1 MLQLKFSYFINLLL
15 AVLIWSGAVGC
26 QSGTKQKPEQP
37 GGVNQPISDEDS
49 LRKFIVFFGN
59 SLTAGYGL
67 EEGESFPALIQKKID
82 SLDLPYQ
89 VINAGVS
96 GETSAG
102 GLSRI
107 DWILNQ
113 PMDIFVLELGANDVL
128 RGFEL
133 SATRDNL
140 ASIIETVQKRN
151 PEIKIILAGM
161 KAPPNMGQKYSGDF
175 ENIFTELSKNKNTY
189 LIPFLLEG
197 VAGDPSLNLGDGMHP
212 NPDGQKIVAENVWEI
227 LRQVL

>member
-1 MLQLKFSYFINLLL
+1 
-15 AVLIWSGAVGC
+15 
-26 QSGTKQKPEQP
+26 
-37 GGVNQPISDEDS
+37 
-49 LRKFIVFFGN
+49 
-59 SLTAGYGL
+59 
-67 EEGESFPALIQKKID
+67 
-82 SLDLPYQ
+82 

-133 SATRDNL
+133 SATRNNL
-140 ASIIETVQKRN
+140 ESIIERVQNKN
-151 PEIKIILAGM
+151 PEIEIILAGM
-161 KAPPNMGQKYSGDF
+161 KAPPNMGQKYTGDF
-175 ENIFTELSKNKNTY
+175 ENIFTELSKNKNIY

-197 VAGDPSLNLGDGMHP
+197 VAGDPSLNLEDGMHP
-212 NPDGQKIVAENVWEI
+212 NQEGQKIVAENVWEI
-227 LRQVL
+227 LRQIL